1 MIGTKSTPR
10 NLVIALAGA
19 FACLSVPAV
28 AHAQNGP
35 AVEKLI
41 QMNKKALDD
50 YETLEWDSAK
60 RTLLQALVFGKKS
73 NLETHPM
80 MARTYVHLG
89 AVYIVGFNDKQKGL
103 QSFQRALEIDP
114 TIHIAKA
121 MSTPELEDVF
131 AQASRGAGGGGGADR
146 AAAEPP
152 PDRGGGEGEPS
163 PSPSSSSGGGR
174 RRRAPIMES
183 EAPPPPKPADE
194 EDSEPDLPA
203 RINVLECPTKDETP
217 PDRSVL
223 IRCALA
229 PNLPVTKLFLMYL
242 EPGNEDF
249 TPLQME
255 KTPKGW
261 YAAKIPKKAVS
272 GTSLRFYVEGRNDKG
287 KAIVSNGRVDSPNVM
302 LIREKE
308 AAETEQEMGGLKRR
322 KEENPLDEPDPTRA
336 HRLLGRIDR
345 SKIGLDTRYGN
356 RQWWFGFS
364 IGSGYGF
371 APAGGLEALPELQ
384 RRYVSGIA
392 WEGGGH
398 LAPEIGYQLGPNF
411 AISLEGRN
419 QYITQTSHFSQY
431 AATGAQAVLLKLYMY
446 TRQSRGRFFANI
458 AAGGGEGFRLVA
470 SPAQGC
476 NAPGVTNGVPC
487 QSFFTDKPGGGS
499 PIVDK
504 DFPNFKDTVR
514 GGPGLAGL
522 GGGFLYEISKS
533 VSWVAEVNVLAGL
546 PHFAA
551 IADLN
556 TGFQFNFGTTA
567 PPLEDPLKNLFS
579 KPKARSTEA
588 EPTRPK
594 PKRPA
599 QQQDD
604 E

>member
-1 MIGTKSTPR
+1 
-10 NLVIALAGA
+10 
-19 FACLSVPAV
+19 
-28 AHAQNGP
+28 
-35 AVEKLI
+35 
-41 QMNKKALDD
+41 
-50 YETLEWDSAK
+50 
-60 RTLLQALVFGKKS
+60 
-73 NLETHPM
+73 
-80 MARTYVHLG
+80 
-89 AVYIVGFNDKQKGL
+89 L

-121 MSTPELEDVF
+121 MSTPELEEVF
-131 AQASRGAGGGGGADR
+131 AQANRGAGGGGGGGDR
-146 AAAEPP
+146 AAEPP
-152 PDRGGGEGEPS
+152 PDRGTEAEPP
-163 PSPSSSSGGGR
+163 PSPSSSSSGGR

-183 EAPPPPKPADE
+183 EPPPPPPKPVEE

-217 PDRSVL
+217 PEKSVL

-229 PNLPVTKLFLMYL
+229 PNLPVNKLFLLYL
-242 EPGNEDF
+242 EPGNDDF

-261 YAAKIPKKAVS
+261 YAAKIPKKAVT

-308 AAETEQEMGGLKRR
+308 AAETEQQMGGGKRR
-322 KEENPLDEPDPTRA
+322 REENPLDEPDPTRA
-336 HRLLGRIDR
+336 HSLLGRIDR

-356 RQWWFGFS
+356 RQWWIGLS

-371 APAGGLEALPELQ
+371 APAGGLEALHQLQ
-384 RRYVSGIA
+384 GRYVSGIA

-419 QYITQTSHFSQY
+419 QYIAQTAHFSQY
-431 AATGAQAVLLKLYMY
+431 AATGAQAVLAKLYLY
-446 TRQSRGRFFANI
+446 TKQSRGRFFANI
-458 AAGGGEGFRLVA
+458 AAGGGEGFRLIA

-476 NAPGVTNGVPC
+476 ATQGVSGAPCAMYFGAT
-487 QSFFTDKPGGGS
+487 S
-499 PIVDK
+499 IVDK
-504 DFPNFKDTVR
+504 EFPNFKDTVR
-514 GGPGLAGL
+514 GGPGLAGV
-522 GGGFLYEISKS
+522 GGGFLYEISKG

-556 TGFQFNFGTTA
+556 TGFQFNFGSTA
-567 PPLEDPLKNLFS
+567 PPPEDPLKNLFI
-579 KPKARSTEA
+579 KPKAKSTEV
-588 EPTRPK
+588 EPKRPK

-599 QQQDD
+599 QVQDD